1 MAQSVLVLITKAP
14 YGYEDGFAGYRLA
27 LSQLAGGM
35 ITKCSV
41 LLVADG
47 ALNAVASQKPDAVL
61 MPSNIDPL
69 NDIFDFDAKVYCV
82 VEDLEERVG
91 SVEIVKGI
99 TKVTWTEA
107 RKVITE
113 HDLVTTF

>member
-1 MAQSVLVLITKAP
+1 
-14 YGYEDGFAGYRLA
+14 
-27 LSQLAGGM
+27 
-35 ITKCSV
+35 
-41 LLVADG
+41 
-47 ALNAVASQKPDAVL
+47 
-61 MPSNIDPL
+61 
-69 NDIFDFDAKVYCV
+69 V